1 MYHADIKIDNNT
13 TAYLVESIRDGIGL
27 CASNTKPV
35 VIKKSTVSRASKFI
49 AEWLRSVRKN
59 RLSHYTVMG
68 RALSVSSRVAKKITI
83 PENVI
88 ALDLYLQCKVLELG
102 YGSIIQ

>member
-1 MYHADIKIDNNT
+1 MYDADIKIDNNT

-49 AEWLRSVRKN
+49 AEWLRSVKRIDCLTI
-59 RLSHYTVMG
+59 RLWAG
-68 RALSVSSRVAKKITI
+68 
-83 PENVI
+83 P
-88 ALDLYLQCKVLELG
+88 YLFRLA
-102 YGSIIQ
+102 